1 MHDPANGLPRTHQRV
16 EKVGVDQVGGAREP
30 ENASETLRK
39 LRIPPLDRGP
49 KKARRSFS
57 TRWGVLRSSY
67 TGSRIECTPG
77 TQRVQI
83 TSGAR
88 DQQDTTCGLGQ

>member
-30 ENASETLRK
+30 ENASGTLRK

-57 TRWGVLRSSY
+57 TRCPLPRTPLNKEQETEFRWLRLLKY
-67 TGSRIECTPG
+67 E
-77 TQRVQI
+77 
-83 TSGAR
+83 
-88 DQQDTTCGLGQ
+88 L